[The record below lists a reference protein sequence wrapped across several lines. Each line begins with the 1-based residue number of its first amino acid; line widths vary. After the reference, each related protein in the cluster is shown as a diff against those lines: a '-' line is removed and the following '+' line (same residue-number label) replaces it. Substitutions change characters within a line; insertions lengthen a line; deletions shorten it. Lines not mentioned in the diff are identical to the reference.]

1 MGAQTNSLR
10 YKEKPQSKTFLKVTA
25 MKRSILTLLL
35 FLVTI
40 SAQVGSSQTRPRR
53 IGETAPSPPSPLET
67 PRPETASVESMRP
80 QQAAV
85 GQDLDVVRIDTNL
98 VTVPVSV
105 VDRDGRY
112 ISDLQK
118 EDFQIAEDGVDQEIA
133 YFGTVEKPFTVVL
146 MIDTSASTWSKL
158 SQIKDAAEVFVEQ
171 LRPDD
176 QVMVVSFGMGVKV
189 QCEPTSDRQ
198 KIRKAIGATGRGLS
212 THLYDAMDNVMKKRL
227 GRIRGRKALVLFI
240 DGVDA
245 TSNHATYE
253 STVHTAEELDALI
266 YPILYDTYDPSIDTG
281 GSTVPQSN
289 SGVISILRKIPLPLP
304 IPTIGVGG
312 SSGGGGAGSSRA
324 DYDRG
329 ARYLHELADLT
340 GGRVYE
346 ASRDLRY
353 LRDAFSKIADELGRQ
368 YSIGYYP
375 KRKGPGER
383 RQIKVRVSRPDV
395 AVRSRDKY
403 IYKGPADPA
412 PKSSITEE
420 NEQTRSPPV
429 LQKKPFVAN

>member
-1 MGAQTNSLR
+1 VKITN
-10 YKEKPQSKTFLKVTA
+10 VDD
-25 MKRSILTLLL
+25 
-35 FLVTI
+35 
-40 SAQVGSSQTRPRR
+40 
-53 IGETAPSPPSPLET
+53 
-67 PRPETASVESMRP
+67 
-80 QQAAV
+80 

-105 VDRDGRY
+105 LDRDGRY

-118 EDFQIAEDGVDQEIA
+118 EDFHIAEDGVEQEIA

-158 SQIKDAAEVFVEQ
+158 GEIKDAAQIFVEQ

-176 QVMVVSFGMGVKV
+176 RVMVISFGMGVKV

-198 KIRKAIGATGRGLS
+198 KIRKAIAATSKGLS
-212 THLYDAMDNVMKKRL
+212 THLYDAMDNVMKKHL
-227 GRIRGRKALVLFI
+227 GRILGRKALVLFT

-253 STVHTAEELDALI
+253 STVNTAEELDALI
-266 YPILYDTYDPSIDTG
+266 YPILYDTYDPSIDMG
-281 GSTVPQSN
+281 GATAPQSN
-289 SGVISILRKIPLPLP
+289 SRVLSILRKLPIPLP
-304 IPTIGVGG
+304 IPTIGNSGG
-312 SSGGGGAGSSRA
+312 SSGGGPGSSRE

-329 ARYLHELADLT
+329 ERYLHQLADLT

-346 ASRDLRY
+346 ASKDLSY

-375 KRKGPGER
+375 KRKGESGER
-383 RQIKVRVSRPDV
+383 RQIRVRVNRPGV
-395 AVRSRDKY
+395 AVRVRDNY
-403 IYKGPADPA
+403 VYKGQAGPV
-412 PKSSITEE
+412 PKTAVTDE
-420 NEQTRSPPV
+420 NKPTQSPV
-429 LQKKPFVAN
+429 LQKKPFVGDAPKKRSARTVPALP

>member
-1 MGAQTNSLR
+1 M
-10 YKEKPQSKTFLKVTA
+10 TA
-25 MKRSILTLLL
+25 MKRSILIVLLSL
-35 FLVTI
+35 ITI
-40 SAQVGSSQTRPRR
+40 SAQVTSSQTRPRR
-53 IGETAPSPPSPLET
+53 VGEPTPVPSPSP
-67 PRPETASVESMRP
+67 VEVPKPDSSSIESLRS
-80 QQAAV
+80 QQTV
-85 GQDLDVVRIDTNL
+85 ISREGGQDLDVLRIDTNL

-105 VDRDGRY
+105 IDRDGRY
-112 ISDLQK
+112 ISDLRK
-118 EDFQIAEDGVDQEIA
+118 EDFHLAEDGVEQEIA

-146 MIDTSASTWSKL
+146 MLDTSASTWSKL
-158 SQIKDAAEVFVEQ
+158 GQIKDAAEVFVEQ

-189 QCEPTSDRQ
+189 QCEPTSDRR
-198 KIRKAIGATGRGLS
+198 KIRKAIRATGRGLS
-212 THLYDAMDNVMKKRL
+212 THLYDAMDNVMKKHF
-227 GRIRGRKALVLFI
+227 GRIPGRKALVLFT

-253 STVHTAEELDALI
+253 STVHTAEELDALV
-266 YPILYDTYDPSIDTG
+266 YPILYDTYDPSADTG

-304 IPTIGVGG
+304 IPTIGAGG

-346 ASRDLRY
+346 ASRDLLH
-353 LRDAFSKIADELGRQ
+353 LRDAFSQIADELGRQ

-375 KRKGPGER
+375 KRKGEPGER

-395 AVRSRDKY
+395 AVRARDKY

-412 PKSSITEE
+412 TKSAITEE
-420 NEQTRSPPV
+420 NKQTQSPPV
-429 LQKKPFVAN
+429 LQKKP

>member
-1 MGAQTNSLR
+1 
-10 YKEKPQSKTFLKVTA
+10 
-25 MKRSILTLLL
+25 MKKAILILWLS
-35 FLVTI
+35 LVTI
-40 SAQVGSSQTRPRR
+40 SAQVPSSQTRPRR
-53 IGETAPSPPSPLET
+53 AGETTPTPSPSPGSPETKPDKVNVESMPSPPAIVSSEG
-67 PRPETASVESMRP
+67 
-80 QQAAV
+80 

-98 VTVPVSV
+98 VTVPLSV

-118 EDFQIAEDGVDQEIA
+118 EDFQIAEDGVEQEIA

-146 MIDTSASTWSKL
+146 MLDTSASTWSKL
-158 SQIKDAAEVFVEQ
+158 GQIKDAAEVFVEQ

-176 QVMVVSFGMGVKV
+176 QVMVISFGMGVKV
-189 QCEPTSDRQ
+189 QCEPTNDRR

-212 THLYDAMDNVMKKRL
+212 THLYDAMENVMKKHL
-227 GRIRGRKALVLFI
+227 GRIQGRKALVVFT

-253 STVHTAEELDALI
+253 STVRTAEELDALI

-281 GSTVPQSN
+281 GPTAPQSN

-304 IPTIGVGG
+304 IPTIGTGG

-329 ARYLHELADLT
+329 ERYLHELADLT

-375 KRKGPGER
+375 KRKGEPGER
-383 RQIKVRVSRPDV
+383 RQIKVRVRRPDL
-395 AVRSRDKY
+395 AVRAREKY
-403 IYKGPADPA
+403 IYKGPTGQL
-412 PKSSITEE
+412 PKTATTEE
-420 NEQTRSPPV
+420 NKQTQSPPV
-429 LQKKPFVAN
+429 LQKKPFIGNLKTPQ

>member
-1 MGAQTNSLR
+1 
-10 YKEKPQSKTFLKVTA
+10 
-25 MKRSILTLLL
+25 MKKSMLILL
-35 FLVTI
+35 FSLVTI
-40 SAQVGSSQTRPRR
+40 SAQVPSPSTRPRR
-53 IGETAPSPPSPLET
+53 VLEATPVASPSPSPPET
-67 PRPETASVESMRP
+67 SKLGE
-80 QQAAV
+80 AAQV
-85 GQDLDVVRIDTNL
+85 LDVVRIETNL

-118 EDFQIAEDGVDQEIA
+118 EDFHLAEDGIDQEIA
-133 YFGTVEKPFTVVL
+133 YFSTVEKPFTVVL

-158 SQIKDAAEVFVEQ
+158 GQIRDAAEVFVDQ

-189 QCEPTSDRQ
+189 QCEPTSDTQ
-198 KIRKAIGATGRGLS
+198 KIRKAIKAIGKGLS
-212 THLYDAMDNVMKKRL
+212 THLYDAMDNVMKKHL
-227 GRIRGRKALVLFI
+227 GRIHGRKALVLFT

-253 STVHTAEELDALI
+253 STVKIAEELDALI

-281 GSTVPQSN
+281 GSPAPQSN
-289 SGVISILRKIPLPLP
+289 SGVLSILKKLPIPLP
-304 IPTIGVGG
+304 IPTIGGGG

-329 ARYLHELADLT
+329 ERYLHELADLT

-346 ASRDLRY
+346 ASKDLRY

-375 KRKGPGER
+375 MRKGERGER

-395 AVRSRDKY
+395 AVRARDKY
-403 IYKGPADPA
+403 VYKGPAETG
-412 PKSSITEE
+412 PKTAITEE
-420 NEQTRSPPV
+420 NKQTQSPPV
-429 LQKKPFVAN
+429 LQKKPFAGEVKNPR

>member
-1 MGAQTNSLR
+1 
-10 YKEKPQSKTFLKVTA
+10 
-25 MKRSILTLLL
+25 MKKSILIL
-35 FLVTI
+35 FLSLLTI
-40 SAQVGSSQTRPRR
+40 SAQAPSSQTRPRR
-53 IGETAPSPPSPLET
+53 AGETPPPTPSPSPGSPGTTPDKVNIESRPSPPAIVSSEG
-67 PRPETASVESMRP
+67 
-80 QQAAV
+80 

-112 ISDLQK
+112 IADLQK
-118 EDFQIAEDGVDQEIA
+118 QDFHLAEDGIEQEIA
-133 YFGTVEKPFTVVL
+133 YFGAVEKPFTVVL
-146 MIDTSASTWSKL
+146 MLDTSASTWSKL
-158 SQIKDAAEVFVEQ
+158 GQIKDAAEVFVEQ

-176 QVMVVSFGMGVKV
+176 RIMVVSFGMGVRV

-198 KIRKAIGATGRGLS
+198 KIRRAIRATGKGLS
-212 THLYDAMDNVMKKRL
+212 THLYDALENVMKKHL
-227 GRIRGRKALVLFI
+227 GRIQGRKALVLFT

-266 YPILYDTYDPSIDTG
+266 YPILYDTYDPSIDKG
-281 GSTVPQSN
+281 GAIPTQSD
-289 SGVISILRKIPLPLP
+289 SPVISILKKIPLPLP
-304 IPTIGVGG
+304 IPTIGSGG
-312 SSGGGGAGSSRA
+312 SSGSGGAGSSRA

-329 ARYLHELADLT
+329 ERYLHELADLT

-353 LRDAFSKIADELGRQ
+353 LRAAFSQIADELGRQ

-375 KRKGPGER
+375 KRKGGPGER

-395 AVRSRDKY
+395 AVRARDTY
-403 IYKGPADPA
+403 IHKGPSGELPQNA
-412 PKSSITEE
+412 ITEE
-420 NEQTRSPPV
+420 NKQTQPPPV
-429 LQKKPFVAN
+429 LQKKPFVDDRKTPL